1 MKKMDFLIGGII
13 SDIHWIDIILRIAS
27 SIIIGGVIGFE
38 REKHN
43 RPAGLR
49 THILVSLGACVITL
63 IECTIASRVSE
74 LAQSTDGVSVSVGR
88 IAAQVVSGVGFLG
101 AGTIVLSKQ
110 RISGLT
116 TAASLW
122 NAACMGLAVGYGFY
136 LLAFVS
142 CILVLIVLALLTKL
156 IHVNVEKRVEVKFIH
171 RVETMDYISAFLDRK
186 NVQVLDMDFHVEMTG
201 ETNLY
206 TNVYQLK
213 LPTNVSYTDI
223 IAHLSEYKNI
233 RSVRTTKI

>member
-1 MKKMDFLIGGII
+1 MSFLIGGIVTEI
-13 SDIHWIDIILRIAS
+13 TSIDIVLRIVSA
-27 SIIIGGVIGFE
+27 IIIGGIIGFE

-63 IECTIASRVSE
+63 IECIIASNIFSSMPESE
-74 LAQSTDGVSVSVGR
+74 SIAISVGR

-122 NAACMGLAVGYGFY
+122 NAACLGLAVGYGFY
-136 LLAFVS
+136 LLAYIS

-156 IHVNVEKRVEVKFIH
+156 IRVNVEKRMEVKFVH
-171 RVETMDYISAFLDRK
+171 RVETMEFISSFLDRK
-186 NVQVLDMDFHVEMTG
+186 NVQVMDMDFHVEMTG

-213 LPTNVSYTDI
+213 LPTNVNYTDI
-223 IAHLSEYKNI
+223 IAHLSEHKNI
-233 RSVRTTKI
+233 RSVRTTNI